1 MDIMEISRGLDF
13 EDGYVKEMVT
23 FEGRER
29 SNCFNGPSWQH
40 LTAGS

>member
-23 FEGRER
+23 FEGEE
-29 SNCFNGPSWQH
+29 GKGVIA
-40 LTAGS
+40 LTAHLGNT